1 MSTADAK
8 TLIVLRH
15 AKAGWPDAADDH
27 ARPLAERG
35 HAQAP
40 AAGDWLRE
48 HDLVPDAV
56 VCSDA
61 LRTRQTCVWVC
72 ERLGELAPTP
82 YLDPRLYGADA
93 ARALA
98 VVNETE
104 ETTRRLLV
112 VGHMPWVQ
120 ELGMRLMSLDSD
132 QDAALRM
139 SEHYPTLGMQVFRVE
154 KPWAELDG
162 RDAALEGSEA
172 FFQRV
177 LGGVGQAGVDG
188 AGVGKIEAVGR
199 VLGVVKNV
207 GSGLVNR
214 HIAGVMVPVEV
225 LACVYRAGSEGPVGI
240 GVIVFRRHA
249 WQD

>member
-82 YLDPRLYGADA
+82 YLDPRLYGAA
-93 ARALA
+93 SA
-98 VVNETE
+98 
-104 ETTRRLLV
+104 
-112 VGHMPWVQ
+112 P
-120 ELGMRLMSLDSD
+120 
-132 QDAALRM
+132 
-139 SEHYPTLGMQVFRVE
+139 
-154 KPWAELDG
+154 
-162 RDAALEGSEA
+162 
-172 FFQRV
+172 
-177 LGGVGQAGVDG
+177 
-188 AGVGKIEAVGR
+188 
-199 VLGVVKNV
+199 
-207 GSGLVNR
+207 
-214 HIAGVMVPVEV
+214 
-225 LACVYRAGSEGPVGI
+225 
-240 GVIVFRRHA
+240 
-249 WQD
+249 

>member
-98 VVNETE
+98 IVNETE

-162 RDAALEGSEA
+162 RDAALTH
-172 FFQRV
+172 FV
-177 LGGVGQAGVDG
+177 VP
-188 AGVGKIEAVGR
+188 GR
-199 VLGVVKNV
+199 
-207 GSGLVNR
+207 
-214 HIAGVMVPVEV
+214 
-225 LACVYRAGSEGPVGI
+225 
-240 GVIVFRRHA
+240 
-249 WQD
+249 

>member
-98 VVNETE
+98 EKAGSLELLGCALSMLAFGTE
-104 ETTRRLLV
+104 RADIELLIAAGRSPALARPCAEALARLAREDV
-112 VGHMPWVQ
+112 P
-120 ELGMRLMSLDSD
+120 
-132 QDAALRM
+132 
-139 SEHYPTLGMQVFRVE
+139 
-154 KPWAELDG
+154 
-162 RDAALEGSEA
+162 EGGV
-172 FFQRV
+172 RV
-177 LGGVGQAGVDG
+177 LATASVANEAPSTIAAKMAAVANQ
-188 AGVGKIEAVGR
+188 GKA
-199 VLGVVKNV
+199 K
-207 GSGLVNR
+207 
-214 HIAGVMVPVEV
+214 
-225 LACVYRAGSEGPVGI
+225 
-240 GVIVFRRHA
+240 
-249 WQD
+249 